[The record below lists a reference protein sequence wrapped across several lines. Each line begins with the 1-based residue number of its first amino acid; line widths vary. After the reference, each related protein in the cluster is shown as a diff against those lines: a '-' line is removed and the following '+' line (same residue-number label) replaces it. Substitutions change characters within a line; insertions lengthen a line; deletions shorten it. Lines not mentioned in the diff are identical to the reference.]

1 MSERQGAAR
10 IYDLG
15 YRRYEGERRGVG
27 WAPLT
32 VWRHTVQRVLGLRR
46 PFRHKILPGVALFI
60 AFVPALVYVGIAALF
75 PVDLIGEDIL
85 PSYAAYYG
93 VIVMALVLFS
103 SFVAPE
109 ALCTDRR
116 TGMLDLYLAGPIDR
130 NRYLAAKWAAVL
142 GVLLLMTMAPQ
153 LFMLASYTTEGA
165 GPPLREV
172 PRLLLEIVLAG
183 GAIALF
189 YTSVALGV
197 SSLTTRRAAAA
208 VAIVLLLILP
218 NLVIGALVQEAGAPD
233 ALAVLQP
240 GVAEELA
247 WRIFGDSHSAEE
259 IANTPAMRL
268 STPLVAAGVAGWI
281 LVGAVVCWFRY
292 RRLERS

>member
-1 MSERQGAAR
+1 MSERAGAR

-46 PFRHKILPGVALFI
+46 PFRHKILPGIALVI
-60 AFVPALVYVGIAALF
+60 AFVPALVYVGIAALL

-85 PSYAAYYG
+85 PSYAAYAG
-93 VIVMALVLFS
+93 VIAAALILFS

-116 TGMLDLYLAGPIDR
+116 TGMLDLYLAGPLDR

-142 GVLLLMTMAPQ
+142 GVTLLMTMAPQ
-153 LFMLASYTTEGA
+153 LFMLASYTVEGA
-165 GPPLREV
+165 GPPMREV
-172 PRLLLEIVLAG
+172 PRLLLEIVVAG
-183 GAIALF
+183 IAIALF
-189 YTSVALGV
+189 YTSVAMGV

-208 VAIVLLLILP
+208 VAIALLLIVP
-218 NLVIGALVQEAGAPD
+218 NVVITSVVQEADAPD
-233 ALAVLQP
+233 ELAVLQP
-240 GVAEELA
+240 ALAEELA
-247 WRIFGDSHSAEE
+247 WRVFGDTHSAEE
-259 IANTPAMRL
+259 VASSAVARI
-268 STPLVAAGVAGWI
+268 STPLVVAGVTGWI
-281 LVGAVVCWFRY
+281 LAGALVSWFRY